1 MSSSAST
8 ASNLSGQ
15 SAEIR
20 QICKDT
26 EDVELPASK
35 VNISRCF
42 GMGQTNGP

>member
-20 QICKDT
+20 KLCKET

-35 VNISRCF
+35 VNINRNP
-42 GMGQTNGP
+42 MVIYEDV